1 MALRTSADNAE
12 DVAAGFRM
20 FRDPLP
26 EYATEITG
34 LIADL
39 YAISVSL
46 KFLDDFASN
55 RAYRHTLH
63 HVQADL
69 ELVGTSLKHTLE
81 DIVDFFGDLETRRGP
96 SREVF
101 KRTWLSLCSYFQE
114 ESKDSLS
121 TRLIKYKTFLNE
133 LQDEFKDKDSD
144 ARLTARL
151 RSNIKSLLLQQESQN
166 SRLVPRLGALT
177 MGGSSGSE
185 PSSPVSER
193 RRPRNR
199 RSYERRRPSSSMQSP
214 QSPLSPSSGTYSS
227 DFPPSVPD
235 VPDSQTSSSG
245 TQSTLDTAADHW
257 AKEVFLD
264 QHTTTPLPNVGET
277 SKCLGDPNPGL
288 KRWLRDEGYEE
299 LFQLAFTGDSDLRVY
314 MFFREDDHRARIMC
328 KGPRSSRPS
337 PYFCMPLNL
346 LEAYRNGSCLEL
358 RRRRRGVAG
367 EVWANLKFSTIE
379 RMVLFFCTFL
389 AMRSQD
395 CGRPVARIRD
405 YELDD
410 EVELYGGQ
418 IIDDNYLHA
427 LRIYQD
433 TITGAV
439 RLQASVHKGEMD
451 RSPVWTAF
459 ITDHIKEHI
468 MTRAWIRRSQTD
480 PKAVFLRELHPS
492 VFAFMDYNPQVTAR
506 GEHILR
512 FLTRADAD
520 AFLRNIS
527 ELIAELV

>member
-46 KFLDDFASN
+46 KFLADFASN

-63 HVQADL
+63 HVQSDL
-69 ELVGTSLKHTLE
+69 ELVGTSLKYTLE
-81 DIVDFFGDLETRRGP
+81 DIVDFFGDLETRHGP
-96 SREVF
+96 HREVF
-101 KRTWLSLCSYFQE
+101 KRTWLNLCSYFQE

-133 LQDEFKDKDSD
+133 LQDEFKEYVCPGFPELPYSFDSWFHSKDSD

-166 SRLVPRLGALT
+166 ARLVPRLGALT

-235 VPDSQTSSSG
+235 VPGSQTSSSG

-257 AKEVFLD
+257 AKDVFLD
-264 QHTTTPLPNVGET
+264 QHTTTPVPNVGET
-277 SKCLGDPNPGL
+277 
-288 KRWLRDEGYEE
+288 
-299 LFQLAFTGDSDLRVY
+299 
-314 MFFREDDHRARIMC
+314 
-328 KGPRSSRPS
+328 
-337 PYFCMPLNL
+337 
-346 LEAYRNGSCLEL
+346 
-358 RRRRRGVAG
+358 
-367 EVWANLKFSTIE
+367 
-379 RMVLFFCTFL
+379 
-389 AMRSQD
+389 
-395 CGRPVARIRD
+395 
-405 YELDD
+405 
-410 EVELYGGQ
+410 
-418 IIDDNYLHA
+418 
-427 LRIYQD
+427 
-433 TITGAV
+433 
-439 RLQASVHKGEMD
+439 
-451 RSPVWTAF
+451 
-459 ITDHIKEHI
+459 
-468 MTRAWIRRSQTD
+468 
-480 PKAVFLRELHPS
+480 
-492 VFAFMDYNPQVTAR
+492 
-506 GEHILR
+506 
-512 FLTRADAD
+512 
-520 AFLRNIS
+520 
-527 ELIAELV
+527 